1 MKLFRSEEG
10 ATIVFV
16 AVSLLMLFGFIALAI
31 DGGLGYDERRDTQGA
46 ADMSAL
52 AAAFASSDC
61 EDELWEVAGLEAAG
75 RNGFDNDGVSNTVSV
90 SDISGTGDGPYR
102 AEILSVESTAF
113 ASVIGQDEMSIAA
126 EATASCVRQSGLGGY
141 AVFASATSCPPDE
154 LKINASGLV
163 IEGGVHSNGD
173 LTITASSANPG
184 HVVGDITWGGTEL
197 IQSVTSSGS
206 QFQWDMTNPPPTPG
220 GWTIDMYSPNA
231 AAVAP
236 LTGSINA
243 GSPNYY
249 SYVSDTVLS
258 GNLADGIYFVDGDL
272 TLQSIVVNSGT
283 FVATGQITLMGSVNT
298 LNTPYDSTGL
308 GLFSD
313 YPGVPDCVGGDIAIQ
328 WSASNNIWA
337 GVQYAPN
344 GRVVMSSADGSTFN
358 GSIIAYRVDLSGAN
372 INITYDDTF
381 TGIPVTSLRL
391 LK

>member
-1 MKLFRSEEG
+1 
-10 ATIVFV
+10 
-16 AVSLLMLFGFIALAI
+16 
-31 DGGLGYDERRDTQGA
+31 
-46 ADMSAL
+46 
-52 AAAFASSDC
+52 
-61 EDELWEVAGLEAAG
+61 
-75 RNGFDNDGVSNTVSV
+75 
-90 SDISGTGDGPYR
+90 
-102 AEILSVESTAF
+102 
-113 ASVIGQDEMSIAA
+113 
-126 EATASCVRQSGLGGY
+126 
-141 AVFASATSCPPDE
+141 
-154 LKINASGLV
+154 
-163 IEGGVHSNGD
+163 
-173 LTITASSANPG
+173 
-184 HVVGDITWGGTEL
+184 
-197 IQSVTSSGS
+197 
-206 QFQWDMTNPPPTPG
+206 
-220 GWTIDMYSPNA
+220 MYFPNA

-243 GSPNYY
+243 GSPKYY

-283 FVATGQITLMGSVNT
+283 FVATGQIKLMGSVNT
-298 LNTPYDSTGL
+298 LNTPHDSTGL

-358 GSIIAYRVDLSGAN
+358 GSIIAYRIDLSGAN